1 MQELKIEGRTLAA
14 TVETT
19 IKTYM
24 DSTNKDSITNLYDL
38 LMEQIEPALFKA
50 VIERCKYNQS
60 RAASMLGL
68 SRGTLRTKL
77 SKYFDDQYCGT
88 RDN

>member
-1 MQELKIEGRTLAA
+1 MREINIGGHTLAS
-14 TVETT
+14 TVEAT

-24 DSTNKDSITNLYDL
+24 ESMNKTNITNLYDL

-77 SKYFDDQYCGT
+77 SKYFDDQYCGS
-88 RDN
+88 RNS

>member
-1 MQELKIEGRTLAA
+1 MQELKTEVNTLAT

-24 DSTNKDSITNLYDL
+24 DSMDKDSISNLYDL
-38 LMEQIEPALFKA
+38 LMEQIEPALFKT
-50 VIERCKYNQS
+50 VIERSKYNQS

-68 SRGTLRTKL
+68 SRGTLRKKL
-77 SKYFDDQYCGT
+77 SKYFDDQYCGS
-88 RDN
+88 RGN

>member
-1 MQELKIEGRTLAA
+1 MQELKIEGHTLAA

-24 DSTNKDSITNLYDL
+24 DSMNKDTISNLYDL
-38 LMEQIEPALFKA
+38 LMEQVEPALFKA
-50 VIERCKYNQS
+50 VIERSKYNQS

-68 SRGTLRTKL
+68 SRGTLRKKL
-77 SKYFDDQYCGT
+77 SKYFDNQYCGS

>member
-1 MQELKIEGRTLAA
+1 MQEQKIEGNTLAT

-24 DSTNKDSITNLYDL
+24 DSMDKDSILNLYDL
-38 LMEQIEPALFKA
+38 LMEQVEPALFKA

>member
-1 MQELKIEGRTLAA
+1 MQELKIEAHTLAT
-14 TVETT
+14 TVEST

-24 DSTNKDSITNLYDL
+24 DSMDKDSISNLYEL
-38 LMEQIEPALFKA
+38 LMEQVEPALFKA

-77 SKYFDDQYCGT
+77 SKYFDDQYCGS

>member
-1 MQELKIEGRTLAA
+1 MQELKIEAHTLAT
-14 TVETT
+14 TVEST

-24 DSTNKDSITNLYDL
+24 GSMDKDSISNLYEL
-38 LMEQIEPALFKA
+38 LMEQVEPALFKA

-77 SKYFDDQYCGT
+77 SKYFDDQYCGS